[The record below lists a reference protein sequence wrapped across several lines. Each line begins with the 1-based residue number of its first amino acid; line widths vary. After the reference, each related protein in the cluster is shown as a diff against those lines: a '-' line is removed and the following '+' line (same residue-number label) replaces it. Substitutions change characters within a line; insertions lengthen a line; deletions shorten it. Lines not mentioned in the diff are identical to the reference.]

1 MTFWKIKDFSIKSRL
16 RKNANSCFGTG
27 FTLIELLIVIAILAV
42 LATAVILVLNP
53 AELIKQSRDA
63 NRISDLAALNSAL
76 ALYLADVTS
85 PSLGVC
91 SATVAR
97 CTANNSGASPFTTR
111 ATCSVATSTAVSGTG
126 WVDVDLTDI
135 SNGSPLAREPI
146 DPVNN
151 DTYYYA
157 YACVN
162 TGSSPNYI
170 YELDTNMESVKF
182 SSNGGS
188 DVESK
193 DGGDK
198 NASSTAWFETGNAP
212 ALNL

>member
-1 MTFWKIKDFSIKSRL
+1 MKR
-16 RKNANSCFGTG
+16 G

-53 AELIKQSRDA
+53 AELVKQSRDA
-63 NRISDLAALNSAL
+63 IRISDMATLNSAL

-111 ATCSVATSTAVSGTG
+111 ATCSIATSTAVSGTG
-126 WVDVDLTDI
+126 WIDVNFASI
-135 SNGSPLAREPI
+135 SNGSPLAKEPI
-146 DPVNN
+146 DPVNSN
-151 DTYYYA
+151 TYYYA

-170 YELDTNMESVKF
+170 YEIDANMESTKF
-182 SSNGGS
+182 ANGGGA

-193 DGGDK
+193 DGGD
-198 NASSTAWFETGNAP
+198 NANWFETGNAP